1 MYYDLKII
9 VKKPM
14 HKNIKN
20 SCVNDFDP
28 SALDEITAVKQILK
42 SIKTIKKIETIN
54 IMDSLG
60 RIASKN
66 IKSSINIPSFRNSAM
81 DGYALNI
88 KNLEKNKYSLK
99 EQGISLAG
107 QAYDKKL
114 KDKET
119 IRVMTGAVIPN
130 NADAVIM
137 KEMVDIEGD
146 IILFPNFIQ
155 KNQNIR
161 NIGEDIKKGDIVIKK
176 GRQINYVD
184 LGILSSLGIG
194 KIDVFRKPIISF
206 FSTGDELISI
216 NKKLK
221 KGLIY
226 DSNRYL
232 LFGLLSELPVQIKD
246 MGVVKDNEEILVKKL
261 KQCAK
266 VSDIIITTGG
276 VSVGDADYIKSALKK
291 VGKVNFWKIAIK
303 PGRPLAYGKINNAS
317 FFGLPGN
324 PVSAAVT
331 FQIFI
336 IPAIKKMFQMIASSK
351 LTIKAQVKSALSK
364 KKGRVEYKRGL
375 LEQKDGVNTVNTTG
389 LQGSNILSSL
399 SKANCYI
406 RLSSET
412 EKIKK
417 GDTVEVI
424 PFNINL

>member
-1 MYYDLKII
+1 
-9 VKKPM
+9 M
-14 HKNIKN
+14 HKDIKN

-28 SALDEITAVKQILK
+28 SALDEITAIKQILK
-42 SIKTIKKIETIN
+42 SIKPIKRIETIN
-54 IMDSLG
+54 IMNALG
-60 RIASKN
+60 RIVSKN

-88 KNLEKNKYSLK
+88 KNLKKNKYILK

-107 QAYDKKL
+107 KSYDKEL
-114 KDKET
+114 KDSEV

-137 KEMVDIEGD
+137 KEMVDIKGNMVS
-146 IILFPNFIQ
+146 FPSFIQ

-161 NIGEDIKKGDIVIKK
+161 NIGEDIKKGDVVIKK
-176 GRQINYVD
+176 GRRINYVD
-184 LGILSSLGIG
+184 LGILSSLGIE
-194 KIDVFRKPIISF
+194 KIDVIKKPVISF
-206 FSTGDELISI
+206 FSTGDELIST

-232 LFGLLSELPVQIKD
+232 LFGLLSELPVHIKD
-246 MGVVKDNEEILVKKL
+246 MGVVKDNEKILIKKL
-261 KQCAK
+261 RECAK
-266 VSDIIITTGG
+266 VSDIVITTGG

-291 VGKVNFWKIAIK
+291 VGKVDFWKIAIK
-303 PGRPLAYGKINNAS
+303 PGRPLAYGKINNTL

-336 IPAIKKMFQMIASSK
+336 IPAIKKISQMIASSK
-351 LTIKAQVKSALSK
+351 LIIKARVKSSLSK
-364 KKGRVEYKRGL
+364 KQGRVEYKRGL
-375 LEQKDGVNTVNTTG
+375 LEQNDGVNVVNTTG

-424 PFNINL
+424 PFNIDL

>member
-1 MYYDLKII
+1 
-9 VKKPM
+9 M

-351 LTIKAQVKSALSK
+351 LTIKAQVKSTLSK
-364 KKGRVEYKRGL
+364 KKGRIEYKRGL
-375 LEQKDGVNTVNTTG
+375 LEQKNGLNIVNTTG

-417 GDTVEVI
+417 GDIVEVI
-424 PFNINL
+424 PFSINL

>member
-1 MYYDLKII
+1 LYYDLKLI

-28 SALDEITAVKQILK
+28 SALDEMTAVKQILK
-42 SIKTIKKIETIN
+42 SITTIKKIETIK

-60 RIASKN
+60 RVASKN

-261 KQCAK
+261 KECAK